1 MKRKR
6 RTYEEYLDEFNKIHN
21 NKYIY
26 KLPFTFKN
34 QHNKIE
40 YYCPIHNV
48 WNNITVYSHLQ
59 GCGCSL
65 CAADK
70 DRYMKPKGKDKF
82 VKECYDLYGT
92 ELYDY
97 SDFIYKNALT
107 PGLIKCKKCGNYF
120 PQTPSKHLQ
129 GHGCHFCNMSFL
141 ERMIYKELKD
151 NNIEFIDNYRADF
164 LKNKN
169 SSLSLDFYIE
179 KYNSAIECQG
189 IQHFEEN
196 HFFESFDKLNERDK
210 RKLDL
215 CKNNNIKLFYFSNY
229 DKTELFL
236 GEKLYK
242 DSKELIED
250 IIKNKG

>member
-26 KLPFTFKN
+26 KLPFTFKT
-34 QHNKIE
+34 QHDKIE
-40 YYCPIHNV
+40 YYCPIHNI
-48 WNNITVYSHLQ
+48 WNTITVYSHLQ

-65 CAADK
+65 CAIDK
-70 DRYMKPKGKDKF
+70 DRELKSKGKDNF
-82 VKECYDLYGT
+82 IKECYELYGT

-97 SDFIYKNALT
+97 SYFIYKNALT
-107 PGLIKCKKCGNYF
+107 HGLIKCKKCGNYF

-129 GHGCHFCNMSFL
+129 GHGCHFCKMPYL
-141 ERMIYKELKD
+141 EKMIYKELKD

-179 KYNSAIECQG
+179 KYNAAIECQG

-210 RKLDL
+210 RKLEL

-229 DKTELFL
+229 NKADLFL

-242 DSKELIED
+242 DSNELIDD